1 MGNAWAGQHLGR
13 RKGREGWLTSVP
25 LRRKSFR
32 TAEGPAGREAGWDQQ
47 GKAGAKRRV
56 SGAPQARLIPILSDP
71 QQHFL
76 DDPKYGGDDDLP
88 SKLEAFKSEEGCG
101 QGGKLGAGGAEDQ
114 PSGCCGRGGRCLQA
128 PPSHLWPLSPA
139 LPILAIPQA
148 PAQASIPTPSFPMSP
163 LAWLSHLFL
172 KHTKAITLSA
182 LFLTSEVHGV

>member
-1 MGNAWAGQHLGR
+1 MSNAWAGQHLGR

-114 PSGCCGRGGRCLQA
+114 PADCCGRGGRL
-128 PPSHLWPLSPA
+128 PSSSAFPFVV
-139 LPILAIPQA
+139 PQA
-148 PAQASIPTPSFPMSP
+148 PSQASIPTPSFPMSP

>member
-1 MGNAWAGQHLGR
+1 M
-13 RKGREGWLTSVP
+13 
-25 LRRKSFR
+25 
-32 TAEGPAGREAGWDQQ
+32 
-47 GKAGAKRRV
+47 

-114 PSGCCGRGGRCLQA
+114 PADCCGRGGRLPSSSAFPFVA
-128 PPSHLWPLSPA
+128 PFPA

-148 PAQASIPTPSFPMSP
+148 PSQASIPTPSFPMSP